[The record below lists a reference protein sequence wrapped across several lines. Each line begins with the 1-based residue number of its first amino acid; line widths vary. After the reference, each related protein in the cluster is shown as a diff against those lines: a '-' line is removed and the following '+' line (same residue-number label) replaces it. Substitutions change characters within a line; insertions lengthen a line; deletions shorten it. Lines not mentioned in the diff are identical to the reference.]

1 MIKIESYSYVFL
13 SLWIIFI
20 CYYGD
25 IFNKLKSLPYSIL
38 ALIGGAGGTLAY
50 WSAYKLNAV
59 IITNDNEL
67 YYLLFVFIFWLIFFP
82 TSIFIYYEDKY
93 WNFVLDKT
101 VVFSFDKTGF
111 QRHKKNFNG
120 DSSQKDLSG
129 KRTLVTGG
137 TSGIGGAV
145 AKKLSRQGSIVD
157 VTGRN
162 KQKGESFEEDNANCT
177 FFNLDMSDWERID
190 EFCKQSFCY
199 DFIVLNAGSM
209 PDSLIVNNFKVEHQC
224 ASQLI
229 GHYYLIQ
236 CLNQNGCLNDN
247 ARIIWVSSGGMY
259 LKKLDLKSLFHNKN
273 YEKVSVYANV
283 KRAQVTLTQELSK
296 QDFWNKIKIFSM
308 HPGWVKTDGLSSSL
322 PVFSRIM
329 GKRLRNMD
337 EGIDTILWLL
347 LTGES
352 LNSGGFYFD
361 RKMVSPYLSKKFNP
375 TIEER
380 TELMNTIDNYISK
393 IS

>member
-1 MIKIESYSYVFL
+1 MIKKESYSYIFL

-25 IFNKLKSLPYSIL
+25 IFKKLKSLPYSIL
-38 ALIGGAGGTLAY
+38 SLIGGAGGTLAY

-59 IITNDNEL
+59 IITNENEL
-67 YYLLFVFIFWLIFFP
+67 YYLFFVFIFWLIFFP
-82 TSIFIYYEDKY
+82 SSIFIYYKDNY

-101 VVFSFDKTGF
+101 IVFSFDKAGF
-111 QRHKKNFNG
+111 QRHKNNFIE

-129 KRTLVTGG
+129 KRALVTGG

-145 AKKLSRQGSIVD
+145 AKQLSLQGSIVD

-162 KQKGESFEEDNANCT
+162 NQKGKSFEEDNLNCI
-177 FFNLDMSDWERID
+177 FLNLDMSDWERIV

-199 DFIVLNAGSM
+199 DFIVLNAGGM

-236 CLNQNGCLNDN
+236 CLNQNGCLNEN

-259 LKKLDLKSLFHNKN
+259 LKKLDLKTLFQNNN
-273 YEKVSVYANV
+273 YEKVSTYANV
-283 KRAQVTLTQELSK
+283 KRAQVTLAQELSK
-296 QDFWNKIKIFSM
+296 KDFWRKIGIFSM
-308 HPGWVKTDGLSSSL
+308 HPGWVKTDGLSNSL
-322 PVFSRIM
+322 PGFFKIM
-329 GKRLRNMD
+329 KKRLRD
-337 EGIDTILWLL
+337 LDGGIDTILWLL
-347 LTGES
+347 FTEEPLK
-352 LNSGGFYFD
+352 SGGFYFD
-361 RKMVSPYLSKKFNP
+361 RKLVTPYLSKKYNP
-375 TIEER
+375 SREER
-380 TELMNTIDNYISK
+380 NELINKINNYVNNIS
-393 IS
+393 

>member
-25 IFNKLKSLPYSIL
+25 LFNKLEPLPYSIL
-38 ALIGGAGGTLAY
+38 SLIGATGGTLAY

-101 VVFSFDKTGF
+101 VVFSFDNTGF
-111 QRHKKNFNG
+111 QRHKKNFKE

-129 KRTLVTGG
+129 KRALVTGG

-145 AKKLSRQGSIVD
+145 AKKISRQGSLVN

-162 KQKGESFEEDNANCT
+162 DQKGKSFEEDNANCI
-177 FFNLDMSDWERID
+177 FYSLDMSDWKRID

-199 DFIVLNAGSM
+199 DFIVLNAGGM
-209 PDSLIVNNFKVEHQC
+209 PGNFIVNNFNVEQQC

-236 CLNQNGCLNDN
+236 SLNQNGNLSEN

-259 LKKLDLKSLFHNKN
+259 LKKLDLGTLFHNNN
-273 YEKVSVYANV
+273 YEKVSTYANV
-283 KRAQVTLTQELSK
+283 KRAQVTLAQELSK
-296 QDFWNKIKIFSM
+296 KEFWAKTKIFSM
-308 HPGWVKTDGLSSSL
+308 HPGWVKTDGLRESL
-322 PVFSRIM
+322 PGFFKIM
-329 GKRLRNMD
+329 GKRLRNLD

-347 LTGES
+347 LTEES
-352 LNSGGFYFD
+352 LTKGGFYFD
-361 RKMVSPYLSKKFNP
+361 RKLVTPYLSKNHIPSQEK
-375 TIEER
+375 R
-380 TELMNTIDNYISK
+380 TELLKIIDNYVRNIS
-393 IS
+393 